1 MNTNLVLTI
10 TFNKEGNTLTI
21 NSTEPN
27 ATLSIMDFETINLDT
42 INFINFGNNISK
54 LDEYCFANF
63 TNLKELIIPRGI
75 IAKDVCGCRN
85 KVKLIHEDGFYN
97 KKGFVSIDELKKSIE
112 IDKLLYSP
120 VDFWACTWEA
130 EWTMWDGTKVTGI
143 LLHYQNP
150 FCDKEY
156 FIEYNEERV
165 VDRET
170 RRVLYKKTLSAITEV
185 STELSAKMGE
195 KIHFLDKGSC
205 ELHQLRDER
214 ISYNEPELIQLAE
227 EDWERTKANF
237 AAAFAEDQEQALQ
250 YYCGDIYCDKSGELE
265 KIIGSTVHRTVFER
279 DSFGPVTA
287 GFYYNG
293 KAYWF

>member
-1 MNTNLVLTI
+1 MNTNLVLMVT
-10 TFNKEGNTLTI
+10 TNSNGNTLTI

-27 ATLSIMDFETINLDT
+27 ATLKNIDFETINLDS
-42 INFINFGNNISK
+42 INFISFGNNISK

-63 TNLKELIIPRGI
+63 TGLKELKIPRGI
-75 IAKDVCGCRN
+75 IAKDICGCGN

-97 KKGFVSIDELKKSIE
+97 KKAFISIDEIKKSIE
-112 IDKLLYSP
+112 IDKMLYSP
-120 VDFWACTWEA
+120 VDFFACTWDA
-130 EWTMWDGTKVTGI
+130 QWTVWDGTVITGI

-150 FCDKEY
+150 FCDREY

-170 RRVLYKKTLSAITEV
+170 RRVIYKKTLSAITEV
-185 STELSAKMGE
+185 STELSATMGE
-195 KIHFLDKGSC
+195 KIHLLGRGSC

-214 ISYNEPELIQLAE
+214 ISCNEPELIQLAE
-227 EDWERTKANF
+227 EDWERTKSNF
-237 AAAFAEDQEQALQ
+237 ASAFAENQEQALQ
-250 YYCGDIYCDKSGELE
+250 YYCGDIYRDNSGELE
-265 KIIGSTVHRTVFER
+265 KIIGSTVHRTIFER